1 VKPAPVNVSEFTVTG
16 AVPVEVNVTGCVAA
30 VFSVTLPNA
39 RLAVLTD
46 NCGLAAAVPVPLIVT
61 IAVLLVDESLCRV
74 SCPVATPVTV
84 GSNWTVS
91 VTV

>member
-1 VKPAPVNVSEFTVTG
+1 VKPAPLNVPEFTVTG
-16 AVPVEVNVTGCVAA
+16 AVPVEVNVTGCVD
-30 VFSVTLPNA
+30 VLFTVTLPKA
-39 RLAVLTD
+39 RFAVLTV

-74 SCPVATPVTV
+74 NCPVATPVTL
-84 GSNWTVS
+84 GSNCTCS